1 MRKPTQFETLRC
13 AAGHTWQ
20 APLRDAVLGDCT
32 RYGVK
37 LVCEGHE
44 TCPDCGLLP
53 GTQEYCWVCDEPL
66 SQERIGE
73 IAAAADHPEALGP
86 RDFLCAAHAEAVA
99 GDDCNAR
106 RVSAMRLGALA
117 AFVELRLDEA
127 ELAGD
132 AEAMCEECPAQHP
145 DCALGCATRLLAWL
159 REGER

>member
-1 MRKPTQFETLRC
+1 M
-13 AAGHTWQ
+13 AAPQT
-20 APLRDAVLGDCT
+20 ARRPLR
-32 RYGVK
+32 
-37 LVCEGHE
+37 
-44 TCPDCGLLP
+44 LLP
-53 GTQEYCWVCDEPL
+53 PSPVTV
-66 SQERIGE
+66 
-73 IAAAADHPEALGP
+73 
-86 RDFLCAAHAEAVA
+86 RDR
-99 GDDCNAR
+99 NTR

>member
-32 RYGVK
+32 TYGAK

-53 GTQEYCWVCDEPL
+53 GVQEYCFVCDEPL

-86 RDFLCAAHAEAVA
+86 RDFICAAHAEAVA
-99 GDDCNAR
+99 GDDCRPMESAVIDIFPRAR
-106 RVSAMRLGALA
+106 ALA
-117 AFVELRLDEA
+117 D
-127 ELAGD
+127 
-132 AEAMCEECPAQHP
+132 
-145 DCALGCATRLLAWL
+145 LLNPRPQRAVS
-159 REGER
+159 